1 MLNETPAFFALVIV
15 LVPLICFFLAS
26 PTFLLVPLHIPE
38 VTRLLWGLFSAYFI
52 IASLAAAVAT
62 SVFAAAG
69 KPALAIGIALIA
81 AFAFFARRWFL
92 RRIDAEL
99 QARDAG
105 DGDAVRELRRL
116 HWTGMAANLVQLAV
130 VIVMVPLVV

>member
-1 MLNETPAFFALVIV
+1 MSNETPAFFALVIV

-38 VTRLLWGLFSAYFI
+38 VTRLLRGLFSAYFI
-52 IASLAAAVAT
+52 VAS
-62 SVFAAAG
+62 FAAALATG
-69 KPALAIGIALIA
+69 VFAVTARPAFALGIALIA

-92 RRIDAEL
+92 YRIDAEL

-105 DGDAVRELRRL
+105 NGHAVRELRRL
-116 HWTGMAANLVQLAV
+116 HWAG
-130 VIVMVPLVV
+130 